1 MPGQARP
8 RPGPPFA
15 TPLAATPTHV
25 EIQNEDVIEIGDI
38 ETDGGN
44 FTDGCGKIGT
54 DLAKRIMKES
64 QLQLDKDEYIP
75 SVFQICYQGCI
86 S

>member
-1 MPGQARP
+1 MPGQARASL
-8 RPGPPFA
+8 RHA
-15 TPLAATPTHV
+15 PLAATPTHV

-44 FTDGCGKIGT
+44 FTDGCAKIGT
-54 DLAKRIMKES
+54 DLAKRIRKES

-86 S
+86 P